1 MNVSGPSVSRGK
13 PRETSGR
20 RSHIVVVIH
29 RTAVRLVGAFGR
41 ARNHQI
47 DGLGALAALI
57 RLGLERDRLTLVE
70 GLETGALD
78 RRDVHEHIRAAFS
91 RGDEA
96 EALLGIEELHDAVL
110 TRAALDRSAV
120 KTAATAAATFIEPT
134 TRTEPV
140 PIATAAAEATA
151 ATATA
156 EAITATAAAAE
167 ATTAA
172 TAAAAKATAAAAT
185 EPITRCHFTPPA
197 EITGRHAEPVARTIA
212 KSTATLV
219 EAAPIATIIE
229 ATIPEIPVPAT
240 ATTETTI
247 LHSIVLSRG
256 IPPQTPASRS
266 AAAVRT
272 PSRSVRSFLAIRQRP
287 SRA

>member
-1 MNVSGPSVSRGK
+1 
-13 PRETSGR
+13 
-20 RSHIVVVIH
+20 
-29 RTAVRLVGAFGR
+29 
-41 ARNHQI
+41 
-47 DGLGALAALI
+47 
-57 RLGLERDRLTLVE
+57 
-70 GLETGALD
+70 
-78 RRDVHEHIRAAFS
+78 VHEHIRAAFS

-120 KTAATAAATFIEPT
+120 KPATTAAATFIEPT
-134 TRTEPV
+134 TRTEAV
-140 PIATAAAEATA
+140 TIAAAATAAEATA

-156 EAITATAAAAE
+156 EAIAATAAAEATAAAATAEAIAATAAAAEATTAAATAEAIAATAAAAE

-172 TAAAAKATAAAAT
+172 TAAEAITAAATAEATTAATAAAAKATAAAT